1 MSDSDF
7 LHAQPFPQ
15 LYFCCDE
22 RRRDSIRGTA
32 LNGIDYLEVV
42 DHDAATDADRQR
54 FLRVHFVND
63 ITPNSLGTDN
73 VTISGGERI
82 RPIVIVDATIGTG
95 DDANVLTVEVK
106 EPGDYS
112 VYTLSLVRG
121 TNDPL
126 PPDGIDP
133 RLAWIE
139 FSFKVECRSD
149 FDCALKRIC
158 PPELRPQP
166 EINYLAK
173 DYASFRKLILDRMA
187 LLLPD
192 WRERNPADLGITLV
206 ELLAYAG
213 DHLSYQQDA
222 IATEAY
228 LGSARKRVSL
238 RRHARLV
245 DYFVHDGTNARVWI
259 QLTSEDD
266 NLIVPAGRQILSR
279 LDRTPI
285 RIEPASA
292 MLDEALR
299 QHPTVF
305 ETLHDI
311 MLFTA
316 HNAMSF
322 YTWGDRECCLPKGAT
337 RATLRDDA
345 QKRLLLR
352 VGDVLIFEERFGP
365 ETGDAADADPT
376 HRHAVRLTQVKP
388 AADLIFK
395 ITDDSLAAFLAN
407 GIPEDIVNQLAAL
420 KDQEFSDGQEFLAK
434 LQNTIGEDATT
445 TYQAAIKRFSQN
457 RLAAAAVTD
466 PLTNELI
473 VKIEWMPEDALP
485 FPFCLSGFTDEEH
498 GAQFR
503 DDLSVARGNI
513 VLADHGLTIVDES
526 LGKVSKPFI
535 LLPTDP
541 GADHCD
547 RPPPRFARPRFRP
560 SLQNKPLTQS
570 SVYDATTPASASLVV
585 DPAKALPSISLRSE
599 LGGDKA
605 TWSPQ
610 LDLLGS
616 ARDAAEFVVEIEN
629 DGTAFI
635 RFGDDEYGQEPEP
648 GAVFTAT
655 YRVGN
660 GSAGNVGAETLAHIV
675 SADSAITGVRNP
687 LPATGGIDPETMYQ
701 IRRDAPQAFR
711 TQKRAVTEDD
721 YAHTAELDTSIQRAA
736 ATFRW
741 TGSWHTVFITVDRFD
756 GLDLTTDFEA
766 QLRREIE
773 PFRMAGHDLE
783 IDSPHYVPLEIATF
797 VCVKPDYFRSDVREA
812 LLDVFSSR
820 TLPDGRKGLFQPD
833 LFTFGQTVY
842 LSALYAAAQAVE
854 GVASVNITAFQRQG
868 LPETSGL
875 ANGFMTM
882 NRLEIARLDNDPNFQ
897 ERGVFKL
904 ELGGGR

>member
-1 MSDSDF
+1 MSDSVF

-22 RRRDSIRGTA
+22 RRRDSVRGTA

-95 DDANVLTVEVK
+95 DDVNVLTVEVE

-112 VYTLSLVRG
+112 IYTLSLVRG

-149 FDCALKRIC
+149 FDCAPKRIC
-158 PPELRPQP
+158 PPEPRPQP

-173 DYASFRKLILDRMA
+173 DYASFRKIILDRIA

-213 DHLSYQQDA
+213 DHISYQQDA
-222 IATEAY
+222 IGTEAY
-228 LGSARKRVSL
+228 IGSARKRVSL

-259 QLTSEDD
+259 QLTSEAD
-266 NLIVPAGRQILSR
+266 NVVVPADRQILSR
-279 LDRTPI
+279 LDRTPM
-285 RIEPASA
+285 RIEPAST

-311 MLFTA
+311 MIFAA
-316 HNAMSF
+316 HNAVPF

-345 QKRLLLR
+345 QKRLRLR

-376 HRHAVRLTQVKP
+376 HRHGVRLTQVKP

-395 ITDDSLAAFLAN
+395 ITDDSLAAFQGN
-407 GIPEDIVNQLAAL
+407 GVPADVVNELSAL
-420 KDQEFSDGQEFLAK
+420 KDQEFDGEQTFVAQLHS
-434 LQNTIGEDATT
+434 TIGQDTT
-445 TYQAAIKRFSQN
+445 NKYQAVIERFSQN
-457 RLAAAAVTD
+457 RRAAAAVTD

-473 VKIEWMPEDALP
+473 VEIEWMPEDALP

-503 DDLSVARGNI
+503 DDLSIARGNI
-513 VLADHGLTIVDES
+513 VLADHGLTIADES
-526 LGKVSKPFI
+526 LGKVPEPLI
-535 LLPTDP
+535 LLPPDP
-541 GADHCD
+541 DSDRCD

-560 SLQNKPLTQS
+560 SLQTKPLTQS
-570 SVYDATTPASASLVV
+570 SVYDATLPASASLVV
-585 DPAKALPSISLRSE
+585 NPAKALPSISLRSE

-616 ARDAAEFVVEIEN
+616 ASDAAEFVVEIES
-629 DGTAFI
+629 DQTAYI

-648 GAVFTAT
+648 KTAFTAT

-660 GSAGNVGAETLAHIV
+660 GSAGNIGAETLAHIV
-675 SADSAITGVRNP
+675 SNDPAITGVRNP

-711 TQKRAVTEDD
+711 TQKRAVTEAD
-721 YAHTAELDTSIQRAA
+721 YARTAEFDRSVQRAE

-741 TGSWHTVFITVDRFD
+741 TGSWHTVFISVDRFD
-756 GLDLTTDFEA
+756 GLPLTNDFET
-766 QLRREIE
+766 QLLAEVE

-783 IDSPHYVPLEIATF
+783 VDTPRYVPLEIAMF

-820 TLPDGRKGLFQPD
+820 TFADGRKGLFQPD
-833 LFTFGQTVY
+833 FFTFGQTVY
-842 LSALYAAAQAVE
+842 LSALYAAAQGVK

-875 ANGFMTM
+875 TNGFLTM
-882 NRLEIARLDNDPNFQ
+882 HRLEIARLDNDPNFA
-897 ERGVFKL
+897 ERGIFKL
-904 ELGGGR
+904 DLGGGR

>member
-1 MSDSDF
+1 MSDSAF

-42 DHDAATDADRQR
+42 DNDAATDADRQR

-63 ITPNSLGTDN
+63 ITPNSLGSDN

-95 DDANVLTVEVK
+95 DDANVLTVEVE

-112 VYTLSLVRG
+112 IYTLSLVRG
-121 TNDPL
+121 TNDPR

-149 FDCALKRIC
+149 FDCAPKRIC
-158 PPELRPQP
+158 PPEPRPQP

-187 LLLPD
+187 LLQPD

-206 ELLAYAG
+206 ELLAYTG

-222 IATEAY
+222 VATEAY
-228 LGSARKRVSL
+228 LASARKRVSL

-259 QLTSEDD
+259 QLSSEAD
-266 NLIVPAGRQILSR
+266 NVVVPAGRQILSR
-279 LDRTPI
+279 LDRTPV
-285 RIEPASA
+285 RIEPAST

-316 HNAMSF
+316 HNAMPF

-337 RATLRDDA
+337 HATLRDDA

-352 VGDVLIFEERFGP
+352 VGDVLIFEEQRGP
-365 ETGDAADADPT
+365 LTGEEEDADRT
-376 HRHAVRLTQVKP
+376 RRCALRLTQVKP

-395 ITDDSLAAFLAN
+395 ITDGSLASFQAN
-407 GIPEDIVNQLAAL
+407 GIPEDVVNQLAAL
-420 KDQEFSDGQEFLAK
+420 KDLEFSDQHDFVAQ
-434 LQNTIGEDATT
+434 LQSTIGQHATDK
-445 TYQAAIKRFSQN
+445 YEAVIERFSQN
-457 RLAAAAVTD
+457 RRAAAAVTD
-466 PLTNELI
+466 PLTNQLI
-473 VKIEWMPEDALP
+473 VEIEWMPEDALP

-503 DDLSVARGNI
+503 DDLSIAHGNI
-513 VLADHGLTIVDES
+513 VLADHGLTIASES
-526 LGKVSKPFI
+526 LGSVPEPLI
-535 LLPTDP
+535 LLPPDP
-541 GADHCD
+541 GVDRCH

-560 SLQNKPLTQS
+560 SLQNKPLTRS
-570 SVYDATTPASASLVV
+570 SVYDATLPASASLVV
-585 DPAKALPSISLRSE
+585 DPAKALPSISLSSE
-599 LGGDKA
+599 LGADKA
-605 TWSPQ
+605 IWSPQ

-616 ARDAAEFVVEIEN
+616 ARDAAEFVVEIES
-629 DGTAFI
+629 DQTAYI

-648 GAVFTAT
+648 KTVFTAT

-660 GSAGNVGAETLAHIV
+660 GSAGNLGAESLAHIV
-675 SADSAITGVRNP
+675 SNDPAITAVRNP
-687 LPATGGIDPETMYQ
+687 LPAAGGIDPETMVE

-711 TQKRAVTEDD
+711 TQKRAVTEAD
-721 YAHTAELDTSIQRAA
+721 YARTAELDTSIQRAA

-756 GLDLTTDFEA
+756 GLPLTNDFET
-766 QLRREIE
+766 QLLAEIE

-783 IDSPHYVPLEIATF
+783 VDTPRYVPLEIAMF
-797 VCVKPDYFRSDVREA
+797 VCVKPDYFRSNVREA
-812 LLDVFSSR
+812 LLDVFSNR
-820 TLPDGRKGLFQPD
+820 TLPDGTKGLFQPD
-833 LFTFGQTVY
+833 FFTFGQTVY

-875 ANGFMTM
+875 TNGFLTM
-882 NRLEIARLDNDPNFQ
+882 HRLEIARLDNDPNFQ
-897 ERGVFKL
+897 ERGIFKL
-904 ELGGGR
+904 DLGGGR